1 MKENFKNDER
11 NNLLLSDKEPSSD
24 LSSGTEGSFFNE
36 EDINLIENKKIY
48 TKKNIINGSIS
59 FVNKFEFMKKN
70 NLFYNFYINDI
81 DTILLMNIISLIFF
95 LFILFFKLIFFLRSI
110 IISNS
115 IISIIIILFLLF
127 TLTKIIYL
135 YKDSKNNEKENEN
148 KDLMRLLIQKW
159 NIYYSIILFLIF
171 LNFILKLILIDK
183 LNFHYTIII
192 IIEILIILLSLI
204 ILGIIYYFTKSSD
217 NNILIIQIVDK
228 ISFPYSISILLSYVI
243 INFVDQ
249 LNNLIYNS
257 SIYCFLLSCLSLLL
271 MVYYNDI
278 LFSILVLIYQI
289 GGIKQI
295 SLYNMNF
302 HLFSTLINSGF
313 IFFMLIKNLRKGFLF
328 SKDDNNYTL
337 IDEQFQ
343 NTSEELDD

>member
-159 NIYYSIILFLIF
+159 NIYYSISLFLIS

-278 LFSILVLIYQI
+278 LFSFLVLIYQI
-289 GGIKQI
+289 GGIKHI